1 MSTKTITL
9 NNGLKMPIV
18 GFGTWPLTGENC
30 TTTVATAIKNG
41 YRLIDTAAKYENEE
55 AVGEGIKLS
64 KIDRETLFITSKL
77 RGAAHG
83 YQSTIDAFYQTLEK
97 LQLDYLD
104 LYLIHWP
111 LPKKDLYV
119 DTWKAFITLYNQGL
133 IKAIGVSNFKI
144 AHLARIIDETG
155 VIPAVDQIQLSPYL
169 PQVETRQWLKKY
181 NIICQDWSPLGRNSS
196 LLSDQTLIQIAKK
209 HSKTTAQ
216 IVLRWH
222 IQIGN
227 GVIPKSVNPERMRQN
242 LDIFDFTLDAND
254 LLLLSTLDKHIPPA
268 QNPDIYTEE

>member
-1 MSTKTITL
+1 MHTKTITL
-9 NNGLKMPIV
+9 NNGIKMPIV
-18 GFGTWPLTGENC
+18 GFGTWPLTGEKC
-30 TTTVATAIKNG
+30 TTAVATAIKNG
-41 YRLIDTAAKYENEE
+41 YCLIDTAAKYENEE
-55 AVGEGIKLS
+55 AVGKGIKQS

-119 DTWKAFITLYNQGL
+119 DTWKAFITLYNQRL
-133 IKAIGVSNFKI
+133 IKAIGVSNFKT

-155 VIPAVDQIQLSPYL
+155 VIPAIDQIQLSPYL
-169 PQVETRQWLKKY
+169 PQVEIRQWLKKY

-196 LLSDQTLIQIAKK
+196 LLNDLTLLQIAKK
-209 HSKTTAQ
+209 HNKTTAQ

-227 GVIPKSVNPERMRQN
+227 SVIPKSANPERMRQN
-242 LDIFDFTLDAND
+242 LDIFDFSLDTND
-254 LLLLSTLDKHIPPA
+254 LLLLSTLDKHIPPQ
-268 QNPDIYTEE
+268 QNPDTYTEE